1 MKAGQND
8 SGLTLLELVIAMSV
22 FALVA
27 IMGLQSLTGM
37 LRTRDSLMRLNA
49 ETAALSKGLALLRND
64 LGAIMPLAF
73 YPAGGGFPR
82 PAIESNPSVVD
93 LAMTLGGQTNP
104 LSAKAN
110 GETHRSEWN
119 LNSETGELSRGIWV
133 TIIPANIEA
142 REPDVVVLSGVS
154 ALSVRSYWIGQG
166 WVPGLQNPLLAGTE
180 IPDGDGGG
188 VAPEVYSDIVPAAVE
203 VTLKMRDHGDIPL
216 IQSLR

>member
-1 MKAGQND
+1 MRAVQND
-8 SGLTLLELVIAMSV
+8 RGLTLLELVIAMSV

-37 LRTRDSLMRLNA
+37 LRTRDSLMRLDT

-73 YPAGGGFPR
+73 YPTGGGFPR

-110 GETHRSEWN
+110 GETHRSEWK
-119 LNSETGELSRGIWV
+119 LNSETGELSRGIWL

-142 REPDVVVLSGVS
+142 RAPDVVVLSGVS

-166 WVPGLQNPLLAGTE
+166 WVQGLQNPLLVGTE
-180 IPDGDGGG
+180 VPDGDGGG
-188 VAPEVYSDIVPAAVE
+188 VAPEVYSDILPTAVE